1 MLCGRGHVAQRTL
14 AGHANLAHCV
24 VQGME
29 FVDADT
35 RGRLGIAAAQGG
47 ADAQVMLARMHRY
60 GIRGPKDLAE
70 AMRLYG
76 LAAAQGHAEA
86 QATLGSFHFN
96 DDGRP
101 GHLAE
106 ARRLYTLA
114 AVQGHVDALVSLGT
128 MHFNGQ
134 GGPQDFAEARRLYGV
149 AAVQG
154 NADAQA
160 TLGRMHRFGD
170 GGPKDLAEARRLH
183 GLAAAQGHMGA
194 SLDSLDRA
202 AEADADAMM
211 EQLLAEDLEEK
222 KAKGA
227 ANSTKSA
234 KSAKGKK
241 PRRKRGETAAA
252 TSVSANRE
260 LKARDEGVEA
270 SVKGSVVNAQS
281 VLETMRVAPLAAV
294 EPIAAH
300 PTAPEPVAPA
310 PDAVGAAT
318 TPDERPALAGK
329 IGARGSCGGRGGRAL
344 SGRGPR
350 GRGGELDRS
359 SPPPA
364 AVMSLAD
371 SQFNTGRLETPES
384 IGGQS
389 TCIICFTNP
398 KTHVA
403 VPCGHQCSCGN
414 CSAQMKECPVCRG
427 HVQMWMHVHMS

>member
-1 MLCGRGHVAQRTL
+1 MTL
-14 AGHANLAHCV
+14 HDV
-24 VQGME
+24 
-29 FVDADT
+29 T
-35 RGRLGIAAAQGG
+35 
-47 ADAQVMLARMHRY
+47 
-60 GIRGPKDLAE
+60 
-70 AMRLYG
+70 
-76 LAAAQGHAEA
+76 
-86 QATLGSFHFN
+86 
-96 DDGRP
+96 
-101 GHLAE
+101 LAE

-114 AVQGHVDALVSLGT
+114 AVQGQEGHVDALVSLGT

-170 GGPKDLAEARRLH
+170 GGPKDLAEARRLL

-241 PRRKRGETAAA
+241 SRRKRGEPAAA

-270 SVKGSVVNAQS
+270 SVKGSVVNAQL

-294 EPIAAH
+294 EPTAAH
-300 PTAPEPVAPA
+300 PTAPEPVAPVPVA
-310 PDAVGAAT
+310 IEAAT
-318 TPDERPALAGK
+318 TPDERPALAGN
-329 IGARGSCGGRGGRAL
+329 IGARGSCGGRGGRTL
-344 SGRGPR
+344 SGRGRR
-350 GRGGELDRS
+350 GHGGELDRS
-359 SPPPA
+359 SPPPV
-364 AVMSLAD
+364 AVTSLAD

-384 IGGQS
+384 TIGGQS
-389 TCIICFTNP
+389 TCFTNP
-398 KTHVA
+398 KTHIA